1 MTMNINSLKKKLTL
15 NGLTAEILSRN
26 LLKFSKAITY
36 RKRLKVEEDGS
47 SAQFDIHT
55 DQEDETLFI

>member
-1 MTMNINSLKKKLTL
+1 MNINSLKKKLTL

-47 SAQFDIHT
+47 SAQFDIHM